1 MKYLYK
7 RPKAITM
14 WDFSWL
20 ERRWPGAGYEDWDYA
35 VSELVKR
42 GYDAV
47 RIDAYP
53 HLFIKDPEGEWTLK
67 PEWNQQDWGAPAL
80 TKVSEIRKNLI
91 EFMRVCKKHDVAVG
105 LSAWFREDI
114 NNVRMEIKTPQDLAN
129 AWISVLDA
137 VRDAGLEDA
146 VLYVDAANEYPAW
159 CPFIYNDAEY
169 RAAHKDGN
177 NDECIIRTDS
187 ISKRWAK
194 ETLDILRST
203 YPQYDYTFSQADYY
217 DNLDKLDNSPFDF
230 IEAHLWMT
238 SYTDF
243 YKKIDYNFERFSSK
257 GYENVVKYAEDL
269 YKSDADGWDSKL
281 IEGVKMLADWSKRE
295 NKPLITT
302 ECWGIVDYKDRPL
315 LNWDWVKHLC
325 EIAVKQAAS
334 EGRWLAIATS
344 NFCGPQFNGMWRDVK
359 WHQELTDIIKNAKLP
374 E

>member
-7 RPKAITM
+7 KPKAITM

-20 ERRWPGAGYEDWDYA
+20 ERRWPGAGFEDWDYV

-53 HLFIKDPEGEWTLK
+53 HLLSKDPEDVWTLK

-80 TKVSEIRKNLI
+80 TKVSDIRGNLTK
-91 EFMRVCKKHDVAVG
+91 FMRICQKYDVAVG

-129 AWISVLDA
+129 AWLSVLDA
-137 VRDAGLEDA
+137 IREAGLEDT
-146 VLYVDAANEYPAW
+146 VLYVDVANEYPAW
-159 CPFIYNDAEY
+159 CPFIYNDSEY
-169 RAAHKDGN
+169 RAAHIDGN
-177 NDECIIRTDS
+177 NDEWIIRTDS

-194 ETLDILRST
+194 ETLDILRSA

-217 DNLDKLDNSPFDF
+217 DSLDKLDNSPFDF

-243 YKKIDYNFERFSSK
+243 YKKIGYNFEHFSST

-281 IEGVKMLADWSKRE
+281 ISGVKMLADWSRSE

-302 ECWGIVDYKDRPL
+302 ECWGIVDYKDWPL
-315 LNWDWVKHLC
+315 LHWDWVKHLC

-334 EGRWLAIATS
+334 EGRWLAMATS
-344 NFCGPQFNGMWRDVK
+344 NFCGPQFHGMWRDVK
-359 WHQELTDIIKNAKLP
+359 WHQQLTDIIKNAKLP